1 MWNNISSSSDP
12 PFHSDTSHSLNGDRP
27 NSRASFIHLLSPSL
41 WQKLTLSSELIIQK
55 LSLTSLLFSQCL
67 LLYRK
72 CIAMHQKMS
81 QINKYFQWKTLNVFQ
96 LWFTSLFSLIFSFH
110 IFRSARTSCT
120 TFGWFVR
127 SSVRPF
133 FRSSVLPFFRTSVLP
148 FFRSS
153 VLSFFRSSVLPFF
166 RPSRDFFARPNK
178 TSIKESQIN

>member
-12 PFHSDTSHSLNGDRP
+12 PFLSDTSHCLNGDRP
-27 NSRASFIHLLSPSL
+27 NSGASFIHLLSPSFR
-41 WQKLTLSSELIIQK
+41 QKLTLSSELIIQK
-55 LSLTSLLFSQCL
+55 LSLTRLLFSQCL

-96 LWFTSLFSLIFSFH
+96 LWFTSLFSLIFSFR

-133 FRSSVLPFFRTSVLP
+133 FRSSRAKNLDHLYTGTYALWIIWRL
-148 FFRSS
+148 
-153 VLSFFRSSVLPFF
+153 
-166 RPSRDFFARPNK
+166 
-178 TSIKESQIN
+178 IKPTRWPHGIP